1 MLELPGLLLDNGTVL
16 VENQTVSFRDYKELV
31 ILYMHNEGPAHIV
44 LLVLYVIVFLLAAV
58 SNLLV
63 IIVIYRF
70 KHLHRYARWHSVAV
84 VGPF

>member
-16 VENQTVSFRDYKELV
+16 VRNQTVPFHEYKQLV
-31 ILYMHNEGPAHIV
+31 IEFANLHNEGTPHAV

-70 KHLHRYARWHSVAV
+70 KHLHRYARFAL
-84 VGPF
+84 

>member
-16 VENQTVSFRDYKELV
+16 VNNYTVDFYDYKKLV
-31 ILYMHNEGPAHIV
+31 IELMNTHNEGTPHAA
-44 LLVLYVIVFLLAAV
+44 LLVLYVVVFLLAAV

-70 KHLHRYARWHSVAV
+70 KHLHR
-84 VGPF
+84 